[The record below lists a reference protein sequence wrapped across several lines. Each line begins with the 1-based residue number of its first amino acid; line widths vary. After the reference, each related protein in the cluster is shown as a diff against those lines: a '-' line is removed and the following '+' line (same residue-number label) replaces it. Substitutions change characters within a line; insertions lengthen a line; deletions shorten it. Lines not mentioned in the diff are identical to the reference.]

1 VSRVAERILVVED
14 EPTLR
19 ANIERAL
26 ARGGHAVTGVA
37 SAGDARLA
45 LESLSFDVLLTD
57 LRLPDGSGMELLG
70 DCARLMPECV
80 VIVMTAYAS
89 LEAAV
94 EALRL
99 GAHDFLLKPIS
110 LGELVRKIDHIA
122 AHRRLV
128 RENAQL
134 RRMLQGSEGAYDL
147 LRSGGRSMQALC
159 ALVDKAAASDC
170 NVLIEGET
178 GTGKELVARALHER
192 SPRARGPLLTL
203 DLRTVPR
210 EQVEVQLFGHAR
222 GAFPGAEHERDG
234 SVRAASGGTLFLDEV
249 GELDPSA
256 QAKLLRVVET
266 KEVMPLGEERG
277 VIADVRIV
285 ASTQH
290 DLEQRAR
297 DGLFRA
303 DLYHRLGV
311 VRLRVP
317 PLRERIE
324 DIPELAERFLRR
336 HAKAQSKPVVAIGDE
351 AMRLLTHHA
360 WLGNV
365 RELSNAL
372 ERAVMLCEGETLSEL
387 DLPLEL
393 APALAFG
400 PAGSSASEHA
410 SEPLS
415 PEACNLENAV
425 LAFQKQHLARVLR
438 QTKGNREAAAKLLG
452 LSSATFYRYLA
463 RANLKGFR
471 PGAE

>member
-1 VSRVAERILVVED
+1 MAERILVVED

-19 ANIERAL
+19 ANIERGL
-26 ARGGHAVTGVA
+26 ARAGHAVTGAA

-45 LESLSFDVLLTD
+45 LESLSFDVLITD
-57 LRLPDGSGMELLG
+57 LRLPDGSGMDLIA
-70 DCARLMPECV
+70 DCARLSPGCV
-80 VIVMTAYAS
+80 VIAMTAYAS
-89 LEAAV
+89 IEGAV

-99 GAHDFLLKPIS
+99 GAHDFLLKPVS
-110 LGELVRKIDHIA
+110 LGELTRKVDHIA
-122 AHRRLV
+122 THRRLV

-134 RRMLQGSEGAYDL
+134 RRMLQGGEGAYDL
-147 LRSGGRSMQALC
+147 LRSGGGAMQALC
-159 ALVDKAAASDC
+159 TLVDKAAASDC
-170 NVLIEGET
+170 NVLIVGET

-222 GAFPGAEHERDG
+222 GAFPGAEQERDG
-234 SVRAASGGTLFLDEV
+234 SVRAASRGTLFLDEV

-266 KEVMPLGEERG
+266 KEVLPLGEERG

-297 DGLFRA
+297 EGLFRA
-303 DLYHRLGV
+303 DLHHRLGV

-317 PLRERIE
+317 PLRERVE
-324 DIPELAERFLRR
+324 DIPVLAEHLLAR
-336 HAKAQSKPVVAIGDE
+336 HAKVQGKHVTAIGAE
-351 AMRLLTHHA
+351 AMRLLVSHP

-372 ERAVMLCEGETLSEL
+372 ERAVMLCEGDTITEL

-393 APALAFG
+393 APALASG
-400 PAGSSASEHA
+400 AGSSMTVGRSD
-410 SEPLS
+410 EPLS
-415 PEACNLENAV
+415 PEECNLESAM

-438 QTKGNREAAAKLLG
+438 QTRGNREAAAKLLG

-463 RANLKGFR
+463 RAQLKGYR
-471 PGAE
+471 PETE

>member
-1 VSRVAERILVVED
+1 VAERILVVED

-19 ANIERAL
+19 ANIERSLSRA
-26 ARGGHAVTGVA
+26 GHAVTAVA
-37 SAGDARLA
+37 SSTDARGALA
-45 LESLSFDVLLTD
+45 SLSFDVLLTD

-70 DCARLMPECV
+70 ESARLSPECV

-94 EALRL
+94 EAMRL

-110 LGELVRKIDHIA
+110 LGELARKVDHIA
-122 AHRRLV
+122 AHRRLA

-134 RRMLQGSEGAYDL
+134 RRMLQGDEGAYDL
-147 LRSGGRSMQALC
+147 LRCGGRAMQALC

-170 NVLIEGET
+170 NVLVEGET

-203 DLRTVPR
+203 DLRTIPR
-210 EQVEVQLFGHAR
+210 DQVEIQLFGHAR

-266 KEVMPLGEERG
+266 KEVLPVGEERG

-297 DGLFRA
+297 EGLFRS

-317 PLRERIE
+317 PLRERTE
-324 DIPELAERFLRR
+324 DIPVLAERFLKR
-336 HAKAQSKPVVAIGDE
+336 HASAQGKHVAAIGDE
-351 AMRLLTHHA
+351 AMRLLTTHP

-372 ERAVMLCEGETLSEL
+372 ERAVMLCEGDTLTEL

-393 APALAFG
+393 APALAFD
-400 PAGSSASEHA
+400 AVSAA
-410 SEPLS
+410 MPGRTNEPLS
-415 PEACNLENAV
+415 PEDCNLENAV

-471 PGAE
+471 HEAE